1 MIKDHKT
8 IDNSSDDT
16 LHTITSEFPKHKHN
30 ITRLYHESTLF
41 IEICEDYVLCL
52 ESIRNLEAKKGITKE
67 KEIAELKK
75 VIAELKEELLS
86 KI

>member
-8 IDNSSDDT
+8 IDNQSDNT

-30 ITRLYHESTLF
+30 ITRLFYESAFF

-52 ESIRNLEAKKGITKE
+52 ESIRNLEAKKGIAKE
-67 KEIAELKK
+67 KEISELKK
-75 VIAELKEELLS
+75 VAAELKEELLS
-86 KI
+86 RI